1 MKTKIL
7 VSFFTLG
14 VMLFNPLNCKGNQLQ
29 DSISEVQVL
38 SMLKSFYTSYIIE
51 NSKVPDDFK
60 KINSIKHK
68 YCTTSLLH
76 KIKKLKLD
84 YDMFLQANDI
94 DSVMLKTLDVK
105 KDSIRNN
112 LYYVSYLDIFNNK
125 TVTINLM
132 VIKQKEDYKIDA
144 VWYEEK

>member
-7 VSFFTLG
+7 ISFFTLG
-14 VMLFNPLNCKGNQLQ
+14 VMLFNTFNSKSNPMQ
-29 DSISEVQVL
+29 DKFSDEQIL

-51 NSKVPDDFK
+51 YSKEPDDFK
-60 KINSIKHK
+60 KINSIKSK
-68 YCTTSLLH
+68 YCTTSLLQ

-84 YDMFLQANDI
+84 YDMFLQAHDI
-94 DSVMLKTLDVK
+94 DSVMLKTLNIK

-125 TVTINLM
+125 TVTIKLI
-132 VIKQKEDYKIDA
+132 VVKQKELYKIDA
-144 VWYEEK
+144 VW